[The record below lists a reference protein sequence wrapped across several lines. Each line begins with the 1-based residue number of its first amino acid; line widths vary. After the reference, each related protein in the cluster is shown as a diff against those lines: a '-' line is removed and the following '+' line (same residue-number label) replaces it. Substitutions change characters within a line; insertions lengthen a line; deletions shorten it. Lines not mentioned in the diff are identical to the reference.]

1 MEKQERPTSELELVI
16 TRLERHKNALISF
29 NQDMKKQLNLIVEMP
44 DEDEAT
50 IESSKPE
57 QLLPQ
62 NNFIYKA
69 DRLLRAIE
77 LEEDKLNGLMN
88 HVNRLV

>member
-44 DEDEAT
+44 DEDEGPMEAG
-50 IESSKPE
+50 KPE
-57 QLLPQ
+57 LPQ

>member
-44 DEDEAT
+44 DEDEGP

-57 QLLPQ
+57 LPQ